1 MENRSWNQFEFV
13 PVAVIHT
20 DFGERSGIPR
30 ETEVIHELPGT
41 IVLLPEFQKPGILK
55 GLSDYSHL
63 WVIWGFSESS
73 GWSPTVFP
81 PRYGRKIERGVFA
94 TRSPNRP
101 NPIAMTA
108 VKIRSVDEE
117 TYTIHILGADMM
129 DGSPVFDL
137 KPYDPESDCLT
148 EASRN
153 LSDAVHQK
161 LKVEFSSGIE
171 EQIPEE
177 KRALLAAVLAEDPR
191 PFGKRGSEEVCMLN
205 YAGMEIRYSVKNE
218 ETLIVISIS

>member
-1 MENRSWNQFEFV
+1 MELV
-13 PVAVIHT
+13 PVAVIHS
-20 DFGERSGIPR
+20 DFGERIGIPR
-30 ETEVIHELPGT
+30 ETEVVHELPGT
-41 IVLLPEFQKPGILK
+41 IVLLPEYRKPGILK

-73 GWSPTVFP
+73 GWSPTVYP

-108 VKIRSVDEE
+108 VKIVCVDEDA
-117 TYTIHILGADMM
+117 YTIQVLGADMM
-129 DGSPVFDL
+129 NGSPVFDL

-161 LKVEFSSGIE
+161 LKVEFSSE
-171 EQIPEE
+171 AEARVPEE
-177 KRALLAAVLAEDPR
+177 KRALLTAVLAEDPR
-191 PFGKRGSEEVCMLN
+191 PFSKRGSGKACMLN
-205 YAGMEIRYSVKNE
+205 YAGMEIRYCVKQE
-218 ETLIVISIS
+218 KILTVLDIS